1 MQLLLADLDQYG
13 KMAFTLPDSHK
24 VNRVLKIVN
33 LFAPAWDLLRGQNRH
48 GKTIPGWY
56 MWVASIIGGPGS
68 IRKNGIY
75 PSPQAK
81 S

>member
-1 MQLLLADLDQYG
+1 
-13 KMAFTLPDSHK
+13 MALTLPDGHK
-24 VNRVLKIVN
+24 VNHVLKIVN
-33 LFAPAWDLLRGQNRH
+33 LFAPARDLLRGQNRH

-68 IRKNGIY
+68 IRKNGTY
-75 PSPQAK
+75 PSTRAQ